1 MIEMYYYRMSKYN
14 PVNRNSKGH
23 YIADEWTSVNDIG
36 NIYSNQELTL
46 SDYVLVEEKYVDA
59 IKAIMTEVKIDKLR
73 IQEFEK
79 YEYSGIVEGN
89 SDFLINMYDS
99 LAEGMMIEKQNLS
112 SVVKLILRE
121 IAWAKLVNPSLEIH
135 FGYDYYMYVCSE
147 YSLSL
152 AVKKMIESG
161 LFVELAR
168 SPYL

>member
-1 MIEMYYYRMSKYN
+1 MYYYRITKYN
-14 PVNRNSKGH
+14 PENRNSKGH
-23 YIADEWTSVNDIG
+23 YIANEWTSVKDIG
-36 NIYSNQELTL
+36 NIYSNKELTL
-46 SDYVLVEEKYVDA
+46 SDYVLVEEKYIDA
-59 IKAIMTEVKIDKLR
+59 VTTIMTEAKIKRLK

-79 YEYSGIVEGN
+79 YEYSGIIDGN

-121 IAWAKLVNPSLEIH
+121 IVWAKLVNPSLEIH

-147 YSLSL
+147 YPLSL
-152 AVKKMIESG
+152 AVEQVIESG
-161 LFVELAR
+161 LFVESIR

>member
-1 MIEMYYYRMSKYN
+1 MYFYRITKYN
-14 PVNRNSKGH
+14 PENRNSKGH
-23 YIADEWTSVNDIG
+23 YMADEWTSVNDIG
-36 NIYSNQELTL
+36 NIYSSKELTL

-59 IKAIMTEVKIDKLR
+59 VKTIMTEAKIKRLK

-79 YEYSGIVEGN
+79 FEYSGIIDVN

-112 SVVKLILRE
+112 SVVKLVLRE
-121 IAWAKLVNPSLEIH
+121 NVWAKLVDPSLEIH

-152 AVKKMIESG
+152 AVERIIENG
-161 LFVELAR
+161 LFVESVR